1 MKFTVEKEIFEKMP
15 TVCFGVVVAKGIDNR
30 KTYPEINTMLEEN
43 IEKVEE
49 YFSGKK
55 VKEDEHI
62 VPYREAFR
70 LIGINPNKFMC

>member
-55 VKEDEHI
+55 
-62 VPYREAFR
+62 
-70 LIGINPNKFMC
+70 